1 MKKAFPFIFSFLVV
15 LLTSAFVA
23 GPVLAAQ
30 MVAVQNENVNMRS
43 GPSTKSKVL
52 WKLGTG
58 FPLKV
63 IQRSGSW
70 YKVRD
75 FEGASGWI
83 HRSVVNSS
91 GHMIVKKRKINIRNR
106 PNTRSKVVAKANYGV
121 VFKTL
126 KKTKG
131 WVKVRH
137 GDIVGWIKQTLL
149 WGF

>member
-1 MKKAFPFIFSFLVV
+1 MKKAFFSFFAVV
-15 LLTSAFVA
+15 LTIAFMA
-23 GPVLAAQ
+23 GPVLAAK
-30 MVAVQNENVNMRS
+30 MVAVRNENVNMRS
-43 GPSTKSKVL
+43 GPSLKSRVL

-63 IQRSGSW
+63 LRQSGKW

-75 FEGASGWI
+75 FEGATGWI
-83 HRSVVNSS
+83 HRSVVNHS
-91 GHMIVKKRKINIRNR
+91 GHMIVKKRKINIRSR
-106 PNTRSKVVAKANYGV
+106 PTTRSRVVAKANYGV

-126 KKTKG
+126 RKSKG

-137 GDIVGWIKQTLL
+137 GNVVGWIKKTLL